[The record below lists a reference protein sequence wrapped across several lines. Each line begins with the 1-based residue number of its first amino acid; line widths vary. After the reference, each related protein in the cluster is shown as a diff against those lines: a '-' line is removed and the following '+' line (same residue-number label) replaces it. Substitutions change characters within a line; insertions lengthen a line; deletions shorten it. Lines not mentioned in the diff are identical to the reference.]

1 MGKTFSEKILGK
13 KAGKPV
19 APGEIVEI
27 EPDIAM
33 SHDNT
38 AAISSTFYKIGVDKV
53 YDPDK
58 HVVILDH
65 CTPAANEKFAQNHKD
80 IREFVAKQDIKNF
93 YDINEGICHQVMPEK
108 GYVWPGALI
117 VGADS
122 HTTSYG
128 AFGAFS
134 TGIGRSEMAVI
145 MACGKI
151 WLRVPETL
159 KIVCDGEFQPGVT
172 SKDLMLKI
180 AGDIGADGGLYR
192 AIEFCG
198 SGIDRMTL
206 ASRFVMTNM
215 AVEIGAKNGY
225 MIPNDE
231 VLDYVKSRI
240 NREFEMFE
248 SDPDAVFDEVLHYNL
263 ADIEPMVAKPHTVD
277 NVAPVSAVRGTKID
291 QVFFGSCTNT
301 RVEDF
306 EVVVSILKGK
316 KVHPN
321 VRMLVF
327 PASREI
333 FLEVLKRGWIADF
346 VEAGAIIMNPGCGP
360 CMGNH
365 EGVPAKGEVTLSTS
379 NRNFKGRM
387 GNKDAEIYL
396 CSPRT
401 AAVSALTGRIED
413 FREVVDCRL

>member
-19 APGEIVEI
+19 VPGEIVEI

-80 IREFVAKQDIKNF
+80 IREFVAKQEIRNF
-93 YDINEGICHQVMPEK
+93 YDINQGICHQVIHEK
-108 GYVWPGALI
+108 GHVWPGALI

-134 TGIGRSEMAVI
+134 TGIGRSEMAAI

-159 KIVCDGEFQPGVT
+159 KIICDGEFQPGIT

-198 SGIDRMTL
+198 SGIDRMSL
-206 ASRFVMTNM
+206 SSRFVLTNM

-225 MIPNDE
+225 MIPNAE
-231 VLDYVKSRI
+231 VLAYVKSRTKHV
-240 NREFEMFE
+240 FEVVE
-248 SDPDAVFDEVLHYNL
+248 SDPDAVYDEVLHYNL
-263 ADIEPMVAKPHTVD
+263 AEIEPMVAKPHTVD
-277 NVAPVSAVRGTKID
+277 NVAPVAAVKGTKID

-301 RVEDF
+301 RIEDF

-333 FLEVLKRGWIADF
+333 YLEVLKRGWITEL
-346 VEAGAIIMNPGCGP
+346 VEAGAVIMNPGCGP

-387 GNKDAEIYL
+387 GNKDAEVYL

-413 FREVVDCRL
+413 FREMI